1 MCAMEDDNV
10 KALLRRCAGTLLSAV
25 SRMSNGNASGT
36 NTEPEPN
43 GSSRNAP
50 VVITSEDSNRQNN
63 STFTR
68 GTAATATVRESAIEE
83 HRRLFNFQPSTGRT
97 GNSPYLNSRKGN
109 DRKRRKVSDKPQ
121 WNHIIVCLSST
132 D

>member
-25 SRMSNGNASGT
+25 SRMSNGRANGT

-50 VVITSEDSNRQNN
+50 VVITSEDSNGQNN

-68 GTAATATVRESAIEE
+68 GTAATAIVRESAIEE
-83 HRRLFNFQPSTGRT
+83 HRRFFNLQLGEPETVLTLTPGKETIENVAKLAINRSG
-97 GNSPYLNSRKGN
+97 
-109 DRKRRKVSDKPQ
+109 
-121 WNHIIVCLSST
+121 II
-132 D
+132 